1 MVPNWLKTFLCA
13 SALCALV
20 LSPFDASALPNFFT
34 QEGYIVDR
42 NGAPVEGRFNIRV
55 RLYSTAQGG
64 DILFEEVH
72 RAVDIE
78 RGLYAIAI
86 GSGSTYLRAFSPR
99 KCLRGYHH
107 RRRRELTP
115 LTPLYKIPAAM
126 VADIADNVRGNI
138 PTTAL
143 LFRV

>member
-1 MVPNWLKTFLCA
+1 MA

-78 RGLYAIAI
+78 RGLCHRNGSEVNLPEGIFHRANVFVGITIGDGEEHAIN
-86 GSGSTYLRAFSPR
+86 
-99 KCLRGYHH
+99 
-107 RRRRELTP
+107 
-115 LTPLYKIPAAM
+115 PARFPPPWWPILQTM
-126 VADIADNVRGNI
+126 YVV
-138 PTTAL
+138 TAPNTL